1 MSAAG
6 RIVSVAVPLPVQAP
20 FTYRVPDE
28 LPSPVA
34 GCRVL
39 VPFGAQRVVG
49 MCLGP
54 AVTPPAGT
62 KLKAL
67 MEVVDEQPLVA
78 PPLLELAAWVAEHY
92 LAPPGECYR
101 LILPPAGGRRGAALA
116 DTAAGFKHDRVAV
129 LLDASVATRGV
140 AQREALARLAAA
152 GGRARVAD
160 LARDRAAIRGALEAL
175 AARGAVEFESER
187 VVRSPVGLPAL
198 PERERPELT
207 DEQAV
212 ALSAIC
218 AALDRGGF
226 QPFLLHGVTGSGKT
240 EVYLRGVERTLETG
254 RGALLLVP
262 EIALTPLLVRAA
274 AARFGDL
281 VAVQHSE
288 LSAGERHDQWWRIRE
303 GDARV
308 VVGARSA
315 VFAPVRDLGLIVV
328 DEEHEAAYKQ
338 EESPRYHGRD
348 VAVMRARFEGAV
360 ALLGSATPALE
371 SWSNAL
377 SGKYERL
384 SLRKRIGSFGLPRV
398 EIVDR
403 RDALRAGDSPILTAP
418 LREALELRLSRG
430 EQSLLLL
437 NRRGWAT
444 SLLCRECGE
453 PLGCPRCSVALTL
466 HERGALA
473 RCHYCGHDVRAPD
486 ACAGCKGVYLRLTG
500 FGTERVLEAVQAA
513 LPTARVGRLDRD
525 TAQRRG
531 AVANLLHDFER
542 GLLDILVGTQML
554 AKGHDFP
561 KVTLVGVV
569 DADVGLGLPDFR
581 AAERTFEL
589 LTQVAGRAGRA
600 ELAGEVILQS
610 HRPDHYAL
618 RLACDQDYEA
628 FYARE
633 SEFRRTMG
641 WPPFASLVNVVVRS
655 RDAEAGRKEAGTL
668 AEALRAA
675 AQRRFRVLGPGAAP
689 LARIKDEHRFQI
701 VLRGPRKAM
710 RDALRT
716 ALVARHGPV
725 RWPGLV
731 IDVDALSVL

>member
-1 MSAAG
+1 VSE
-6 RIVSVAVPLPVQAP
+6 RLISVAVPLPVQSA
-20 FTYRVPDE
+20 FTYRVGAE
-28 LPSPVA
+28 LPLPVA

-54 AVTPPAGT
+54 AAASGELP
-62 KLKAL
+62 KLKSV

-78 PPLLELAAWVAEHY
+78 RPLLELAAWLADHY

-101 LILPPAGGRRGAALA
+101 LIAPPAGGRRGAALA
-116 DTAAGFKHDRVAV
+116 DVDAGFRHDRVAR
-129 LLDASVATRGV
+129 LIDASVTTRGA
-140 AQREALARLAAA
+140 AQREALARLEAA

-160 LARDRAAIRGALEAL
+160 LARDRPAIRGALEAL
-175 AARGAVEFESER
+175 ATRGAVALEDER
-187 VVRSPVGLPAL
+187 AVRTPASLPAL
-198 PERERPELT
+198 PERERPALT
-207 DEQAV
+207 DEQA
-212 ALSAIC
+212 
-218 AALDRGGF
+218 AALAALHAAQQAGGF
-226 QPFLLHGVTGSGKT
+226 RPFLLHGVTGSGKT
-240 EVYLRGVERTLETG
+240 EVYLRGVEAALELG

-274 AARFGDL
+274 QARFGDL

-303 GDARV
+303 GAARV

-315 VFAPVRDLGLIVV
+315 VFAPVRDLGLVVV

-348 VAVMRARFEGAV
+348 VAVMRARLENAV

-371 SWSNAL
+371 SWHNAL
-377 SGKYERL
+377 LGKYERL
-384 SLRKRIGSFGLPRV
+384 SLRRRIGSFGLPRV

-403 RDALRAGDSPILTAP
+403 REAMRGGDNPILTAP
-418 LREALELRLSRG
+418 LREALQARLDRS

-486 ACAGCKGVYLRLTG
+486 ACAACKGVYLRLTG
-500 FGTERVLEAVQAA
+500 FGTERVTEAVQAA
-513 LPTARVGRLDRD
+513 LPRARVGRLDRD

-531 AVANLLHDFER
+531 AVAKLLHDFEQ
-542 GLLDILVGTQML
+542 GALDILVGTQML

-561 KVTLVGVV
+561 RVTLVGVV

-628 FYARE
+628 FWERE

-641 WPPFASLVNVVVRS
+641 WPPFAALVNVVVRS
-655 RDAEAGRKEAGTL
+655 RDAEAGRREAGAL
-668 AEALRAA
+668 ADALRAA

-689 LARIKDEHRFQI
+689 LARIKDEHRFQV

-710 RDALRT
+710 RDALRA
-716 ALVARHGPV
+716 ALVGRHGPV
-725 RWPGLV
+725 RWPGIV
-731 IDVDALSVL
+731 VDVDALSVL